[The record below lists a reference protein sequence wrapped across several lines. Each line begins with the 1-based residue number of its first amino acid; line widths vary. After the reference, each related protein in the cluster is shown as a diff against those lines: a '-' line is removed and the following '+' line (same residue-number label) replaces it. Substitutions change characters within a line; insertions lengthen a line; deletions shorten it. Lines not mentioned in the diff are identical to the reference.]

1 MKSQRIALNVG
12 VLYTVVII
20 VALTFAI
27 RASNNMVQTTIPLLA
42 RYDLSYSQFLVGVLV
57 ASLSASALVSSLLNS
72 AIRARFRK
80 KLFVL
85 ASIAYPLTIFLFS
98 FSSPVSVL
106 VFVIASG
113 LSYGFIFP
121 NIMTSAGLFQ
131 DRNVRERILAIY
143 TLALGVSLIVGPA
156 LESLI
161 VARYSLR
168 SAFLFFVPLGIIGAV
183 LSPFVR
189 FPEERKV
196 ERRSSVWAHPG
207 FKVGIYTFLVYSM
220 STALILSFG
229 GIFAKQSYDASYSL
243 VILLFAAF
251 FTASFTTRALFS
263 VLKIESIFPYVML
276 MMSISI
282 LGLVMVF
289 LSHNIVIYALAF
301 VILGIPHGLG
311 MPIAM
316 FSIGRSFTMEERNV
330 ANSYFTSTMMLMM
343 VIMPVLGGSFLNIV
357 GFKSLLL
364 FITPGVIVLMMLT
377 LKTFMS
383 QKAQK
388 GRSENRSE
396 LTHGGLG

>member
-1 MKSQRIALNVG
+1 MKSKRIASTAG
-12 VLYTVVII
+12 VIYTVVLII
-20 VALTFAI
+20 SLTFAI

-42 RYDLSYSQFLVGVLV
+42 RYDLSYNQFLVGVLV
-57 ASLSASALVSSLLNS
+57 AALSASALVTSLLNS
-72 AIRARFRK
+72 TIHVLYRK

-85 ASIAYPLTIFLFS
+85 ASFAYPVTIFIFS
-98 FSSPVSVL
+98 FSSPISVF

-143 TLALGVSLIVGPA
+143 TLALAVSLIAGPA

-161 VARYSLR
+161 VTRYTLR
-168 SAFLFFVPLGIIGAV
+168 TAFLFFVPLGIVGAV

-196 ERRSSVWAHPG
+196 ERRLSVWQHPG

-229 GIFAKQSYDASYSL
+229 GIFARQVYSASYSL
-243 VILLFAAF
+243 VILLFAVF
-251 FTASFTTRALFS
+251 FTSSFSTRLLFS
-263 VLKIESIFPYVML
+263 IVKIGNIFPYVML
-276 MMSISI
+276 MMTISI

-289 LSHNIVIYALAF
+289 LSNNIVIYAIAF

-316 FSIGRSFTMEERNV
+316 FSIGRSFTLDERNV

-343 VIMPVLGGSFLNIV
+343 VAMPVLGGTFLSIV
-357 GFKSLLL
+357 GFKLLML
-364 FITPGVIVLMMLT
+364 FIAPGVFLLMMLT
-377 LKTFMS
+377 LKVFIS
-383 QKAQK
+383 HRNQI
-388 GRSENRSE
+388 GRSN
-396 LTHGGLG
+396 TDTK

>member
-1 MKSQRIALNVG
+1 MKSQRVALTAG

-20 VALTFAI
+20 IALTFAI

-57 ASLSASALVSSLLNS
+57 AALSASALVASLLNS
-72 AIRARFRK
+72 AIQVRLRK
-80 KLFVL
+80 KLFVI
-85 ASIAYPLTIFLFS
+85 AAVAYPVTIFLFS
-98 FSSPVSVL
+98 FSSSVSVF

-113 LSYGFIFP
+113 ISYGFIFP

-131 DRNVRERILAIY
+131 DRSVRERILAIY
-143 TLALGVSLIVGPA
+143 TLALAVSLIAGPS

-161 VARYSLR
+161 VAHYSLKT
-168 SAFLFFVPLGIIGAV
+168 AFLFFVPLGIVGAA

-196 ERRSSVWAHPG
+196 KRRSSVWGHPG
-207 FKVGIYTFLVYSM
+207 FRVGIYTFLVYSM

-229 GIFAKQSYDASYSL
+229 GIFAKQVYGASYSL
-243 VILLFAAF
+243 VTLLFAVF
-251 FTASFTTRALFS
+251 FTASFATRVLFS
-263 VLKIESIFPYVML
+263 VLKIGNIFPYVML

-282 LGLVMVF
+282 LGLVMIF
-289 LSHNIVIYALAF
+289 LSNNIFIYAIAY

-343 VIMPVLGGSFLNIV
+343 VVMPVLGGTFLNLV
-357 GFKSLLL
+357 GFRLLLL
-364 FITPGVIVLMMLT
+364 FITPGVLLLMLLT
-377 LKTFMS
+377 LEVFIS
-383 QKAQK
+383 QRKQK
-388 GRSENRSE
+388 SISES
-396 LTHGGLG
+396 

>member
-1 MKSQRIALNVG
+1 MKSQKTALIVG

-20 VALTFAI
+20 VTLTFSI
-27 RASNNMVQTTIPLLA
+27 RAINNMVQTTIPLLA

-72 AIRARFRK
+72 AIRVRFRK

-85 ASIAYPLTIFLFS
+85 ASIVYPLTIFLFS

-106 VFVIASG
+106 AFVIASG

-131 DRNVRERILAIY
+131 DRKVRERILAIY
-143 TLALGVSLIVGPA
+143 TLALGASLIVGPA

-161 VARYSLR
+161 LARYSLR

-196 ERRSSVWAHPG
+196 ERRSSVWTHPG

-229 GIFAKQSYDASYSL
+229 GIFAKQSYDAPYSL
-243 VILLFAAF
+243 VILLFAVF
-251 FTASFTTRALFS
+251 FTASFATRVLFS
-263 VLKIESIFPYVML
+263 ILKIGSIFPYVML

-289 LSHNIVIYALAF
+289 LSNNIVIYAFAF
-301 VILGIPHGLG
+301 IILGIPHGLG

-343 VIMPVLGGSFLNIV
+343 VIMPVLGGIFLNIV

-364 FITPGVIVLMMLT
+364 FITPGVIVLMLLT

-383 QKAQK
+383 QKAQR
-388 GRSENRSE
+388 GTSE
-396 LTHGGLG
+396 GV

>member
-1 MKSQRIALNVG
+1 MKNQRIALTAG

-57 ASLSASALVSSLLNS
+57 AALSASALVASLLNS
-72 AIRARFRK
+72 AIRVLFRK
-80 KLFVL
+80 RLFVL
-85 ASIAYPLTIFLFS
+85 ASVAYPVTIFLFY

-131 DRNVRERILAIY
+131 DKNVRERVLAIY
-143 TLALGVSLIVGPA
+143 TLALAVSLIVGPA

-161 VARYSLR
+161 VAHYSLR
-168 SAFLFFVPLGIIGAV
+168 TAFLFFVPLGIVGAF

-207 FKVGIYTFLVYSM
+207 FRVGIYTFLVYSM

-229 GIFAKQSYDASYSL
+229 GIFAKQVYGASYSL
-243 VILLFAAF
+243 ITLLFAVF
-251 FTASFTTRALFS
+251 FSASFTTRILFS
-263 VLKIESIFPYVML
+263 ALKIGSIFPYVML

-289 LSHNIVIYALAF
+289 LSNNIVIYAIAF

-316 FSIGRSFTMEERNV
+316 FSIGRSFTTEERNV

-343 VIMPVLGGSFLNIV
+343 VVMPVLGGTFLNMV
-357 GFKSLLL
+357 GFKLLML
-364 FITPGVIVLMMLT
+364 FMTPGVIVLMILT
-377 LKTFMS
+377 LEVFISHREQM
-383 QKAQK
+383 
-388 GRSENRSE
+388 GRSEN
-396 LTHGGLG
+396 

>member
-1 MKSQRIALNVG
+1 MKSQRIALTAS

-42 RYDLSYSQFLVGVLV
+42 RYDLSYSQLLVGVLV
-57 ASLSASALVSSLLNS
+57 ASLSASALVSSLLNG
-72 AIRARFRK
+72 AIEVRFRK

-85 ASIAYPLTIFLFS
+85 ASIVYPLTIFLFS

-131 DRNVRERILAIY
+131 DRNARERILAIY
-143 TLALGVSLIVGPA
+143 TLALGVSLIAGPA

-161 VARYSLR
+161 VARYPLR
-168 SAFLFFVPLGIIGAV
+168 TAFLFFVPLGIVGAV
-183 LSPFVR
+183 LSPFVK
-189 FPEERKV
+189 FPEEKKV
-196 ERRSSVWAHPG
+196 ERRSSVWTHPG
-207 FKVGIYTFLVYSM
+207 FRVGIYTFLVYSM

-229 GIFAKQSYDASYSL
+229 GIYAKQIYGASYSL
-243 VILLFAAF
+243 VILLFAVF
-251 FTASFTTRALFS
+251 FTASFATRALFS
-263 VLKIESIFPYVML
+263 VLKIGSIFPYVML

-289 LSHNIVIYALAF
+289 LSGNIVIYAFAF

-343 VIMPVLGGSFLNIV
+343 VIMPVLGGTFLNMV

-364 FITPGVIVLMMLT
+364 FLRPAVLVLMILT
-377 LKTFMS
+377 LKVFMS

-388 GRSENRSE
+388 GISEN
-396 LTHGGLG
+396 

>member
-1 MKSQRIALNVG
+1 MKSQRIALTAG

-20 VALTFAI
+20 IALTFAI

-42 RYDLSYSQFLVGVLV
+42 RYDLSYSQFLVGMLV
-57 ASLSASALVSSLLNS
+57 AALSASALAASLLNS
-72 AIRARFRK
+72 AIQVRLRK

-85 ASIAYPLTIFLFS
+85 AAVVYPLTIFLLS
-98 FSSPVSVL
+98 FSTPISVF
-106 VFVIASG
+106 VFVIAG
-113 LSYGFIFP
+113 GISYGFIFP

-131 DRNVRERILAIY
+131 DRSVRERILAIY
-143 TLALGVSLIVGPA
+143 TLALAVSLIAGPS

-161 VARYSLR
+161 VAHYSLKT
-168 SAFLFFVPLGIIGAV
+168 AFLFFVPLGIVGAV

-189 FPEERKV
+189 FPEEKKV
-196 ERRSSVWAHPG
+196 KRRSSVWAHPG
-207 FKVGIYTFLVYSM
+207 FRVGIYTFLVYSM

-229 GIFAKQSYDASYSL
+229 GIFAKQVYGASYSL
-243 VILLFAAF
+243 VTLLFAVF
-251 FTASFTTRALFS
+251 FTASFATRVLFS
-263 VLKIESIFPYVML
+263 VLKIGSIFPYVIL

-289 LSHNIVIYALAF
+289 LSNNIVIYAIAY

-343 VIMPVLGGSFLNIV
+343 VVMPVLGGTFLNLV
-357 GFKSLLL
+357 GFRLLLL
-364 FITPGVIVLMMLT
+364 FITPGVLVLMMLT
-377 LKTFMS
+377 LEVFSS
-383 QKAQK
+383 QRKQK
-388 GRSENRSE
+388 GLYEN
-396 LTHGGLG
+396 